1 MVKALHRAGI
11 EVILDVVFNHT
22 AEGGHDGPTLC
33 YRGLDNDA
41 YYILEKDGPVTRTS
55 PAAATRSTPTSPI
68 VRRMIHGQ
76 PALLGDARCTSTAS
90 ASTSRRSLSRD
101 EEGHLLPNPPVLWD
115 IESDPAAGR
124 HQADRRGLGCGRA
137 VSGRQLHRRRW
148 EEWNGRFRDDVRR
161 FLTGDAGAVSARGR
175 PDAAAA
181 PTSTVT
187 RSVKPST
194 ASTSSPA
201 TTASRSTIWSR
212 TTTSTTRPTARTT
225 ATAANDNLSWNCGAE
240 GPTDDPTVEALRNRQ
255 IKNFL
260 TLTLLSPGTPM
271 ILMGD
276 EVRRTQSGNNN
287 AYCQD
292 NEISWFDWSLLER
305 HPDIHRFVKV
315 LVGFRQRRDV
325 VAEDTVLSLNQLLRR
340 THIEWHGVALKR
352 PDWSDQSHSLAF
364 TLRTLRGRF
373 LLHGMLNAYWE
384 PLTFD
389 LPPVPADR
397 QQGWRRCIDTALEAP
412 DDISPWDG
420 AAVVRQG
427 TYEVQPRS
435 VVFLALALDK
445 LTGEGTIPHS
455 TEGQLAER

>member
-1 MVKALHRAGI
+1 M
-11 EVILDVVFNHT
+11 
-22 AEGGHDGPTLC
+22 
-33 YRGLDNDA
+33 
-41 YYILEKDGPVTRTS
+41 
-55 PAAATRSTPTSPI
+55 
-68 VRRMIHGQ
+68 
-76 PALLGDARCTSTAS
+76 
-90 ASTSRRSLSRD
+90 
-101 EEGHLLPNPPVLWD
+101 
-115 IESDPAAGR
+115 
-124 HQADRRGLGCGRA
+124 
-137 VSGRQLHRRRW
+137 
-148 EEWNGRFRDDVRR
+148 
-161 FLTGDAGAVSARGR
+161 
-175 PDAAAA
+175 
-181 PTSTVT
+181 
-187 RSVKPST
+187 
-194 ASTSSPA
+194 
-201 TTASRSTIWSR
+201 
-212 TTTSTTRPTARTT
+212 
-225 ATAANDNLSWNCGAE
+225 
-240 GPTDDPTVEALRNRQ
+240 
-255 IKNFL
+255 
-260 TLTLLSPGTPM
+260 
-271 ILMGD
+271 
-276 EVRRTQSGNNN
+276 
-287 AYCQD
+287 
-292 NEISWFDWSLLER
+292 
-305 HPDIHRFVKV
+305 KV

-412 DDISPWDG
+412 DDISSWDC